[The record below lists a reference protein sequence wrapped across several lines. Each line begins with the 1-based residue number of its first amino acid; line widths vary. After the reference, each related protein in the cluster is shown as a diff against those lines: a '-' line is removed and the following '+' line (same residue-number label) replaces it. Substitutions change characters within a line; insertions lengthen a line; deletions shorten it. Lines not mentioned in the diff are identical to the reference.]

1 MCLEGR
7 GNLHTVG
14 SYLCLQ
20 SVGDSSIEALAE
32 DVGVS
37 SNLSRVFGDE
47 VALSRLERIYR
58 EWDLAANGIFT
69 AKIFCGR

>member
-14 SYLCLQ
+14 SYRCLQ

-47 VALSRLERIYR
+47 VALSRLYR
-58 EWDLAANGIFT
+58 DFLQHYLVEHVIVISL
-69 AKIFCGR
+69 